1 MVFILIFFMSTL
13 MLVAFIILIERNIM
27 GLSQERKGPNIVGLW
42 GVVQTILDGFKLILK
57 KMYFPFLKKNFFFF
71 MGPLLAIL
79 ISFLMWLFI
88 PLPLFFFYSNST
100 SMFFFFFLGSIHIFS
115 ILWSGWGSSTSYSTM
130 GSIRCVAQMISY
142 EVLLIFC
149 FLLLLYNFNMLNFM
163 VVYYMNMK
171 KFFFFFFIFFFW
183 MLITLAENNRTPFD
197 LIEGESELVGGYNV
211 EYSGSFFTLLFLSE
225 YMSIWIYSILGGF
238 FFFSFCLLGVF
249 FFLTMLL
256 MIRFVLPRFKYADLI
271 SLCWFSLLPILMLL
285 FICFYM

>member
-71 MGPLLAIL
+71 FKI
-79 ISFLMWLFI
+79 
-88 PLPLFFFYSNST
+88 YSY
-100 SMFFFFFLGSIHIFS
+100 FS

-171 KFFFFFFIFFFW
+171 NFFFFW